1 MSSFNT
7 DLVGAVREIRDSM
20 KGTKE
25 IRIVPQSCAL
35 ASTGGPLA
43 VFADS
48 ANNPSVAGIQLTNSK
63 VASVRWNNA
72 ATFTGILASVAIPY
86 DLDPTMPITVL
97 ASVSKVGATAAD
109 VTSLTI
115 AAYLAK
121 TGQLHDAD
129 ADFGGASSAVP
140 AATATKT
147 VVTLTRTLAASD
159 VTAQLGSAP
168 LGSTESATLTLSIAP
183 TAGTLGTDDFCLHGI
198 TLRYTSRYPSA

>member
-7 DLVGAVREIRDSM
+7 DIVGAVREIRDSL

-25 IRIVPQSCAL
+25 IRILPQSCAL

-48 ANNPSVAGIQLTNSK
+48 ANNPSVAGIQLTNSEI
-63 VASVRWNNA
+63 ASVRWNNA

-86 DLDPTMPITVL
+86 DLDPTMPITIL

-115 AAYLAK
+115 GAFLVK
-121 TGQLHDAD
+121 TGQAHDAD
-129 ADFGGASSAVP
+129 ADFGGVSSAVG
-140 AATATKT
+140 ASTATK
-147 VVTLTRTLAASD
+147 VISTLTRTLAASD
-159 VTAQLGSAP
+159 ITAALGSAP
-168 LGSTESATLTLSIAP
+168 LASTESAVLTLSIAP
-183 TAGTLGTDDFCLHGI
+183 TAGLLGTDDFCLHGL
-198 TLRYTSRYPSA
+198 TLRYTSRYPSS